1 MSNMN
6 EDNDGDEINLISRQ
20 TEEPQQYNSSEE
32 NWGPFQFK
40 KSNHPLAI
48 MVGQIPLIPNK
59 D

>member
-1 MSNMN
+1 MN

-48 MVGQIPLIPNK
+48 MVGQILLIPNK